1 MPFLIVVILVSIIV
15 ALFAVQN
22 AVAVP
27 LNFVFW
33 SFSSSLVIVVLGAFL
48 LGVLV
53 ATCFLLA
60 MKARH
65 YLQDKKLREEILN
78 LQNENKR
85 LEERIAMLQH
95 TQKLHNEARN
105 NASSVQQN
113 FQVSESSSKQ

>member
-65 YLQDKKLREEILN
+65 YLQDKKLREEIFN

-95 TQKLHNEARN
+95 TQKLHSEARN
-105 NASSVQQN
+105 NSSAVQQN
-113 FQVSESSSKQ
+113 SQVTESSSK